1 MVDLVLPAIAGADG
15 VAVEVTVDVDG
26 AIDVHGRVAAA
37 PAATAIAP
45 APAPEQGSRRRD
57 AGAPYEAAQQRAT
70 QGPAGRRIG
79 GIGPGAVSSIGVV
92 ARDVDD
98 LRAGLRDGIDGLTR
112 LRLGRHRVL
121 RASAGLQ
128 RARRS
133 GLRAQPLDRRR
144 DIGLLAEQRVAQL
157 LRPVELVVHLLQD
170 GREGDQ
176 RFHADVP
183 GLVGHGGD
191 GGIAL
196 RAGIGLLPARGLDD
210 LERIGRGHQH
220 LRQQRVVV
228 ERDRRQ
234 DLVELGRRKGL
245 LPGRHRRGCRSL
257 TQSRQRDRRHRRRQ
271 RDEEYS
277 APPAR
282 EFGSIARRL
291 DGNPLHGPP
300 PVRQPSS
307 AAQPTAH

>member
-1 MVDLVLPAIAGADG
+1 MVDLVLPAIAGADRI
-15 VAVEVTVDVDG
+15 AVEVAVDVDG
-26 AIDVHGRVAAA
+26 AIDVHGRVAVA
-37 PAATAIAP
+37 PAAAAIAP
-45 APAPEQGSRRRD
+45 APAAEQGARRRD
-57 AGAPYEAAQQRAT
+57 ACAPYEAAQQRAT

-128 RARRS
+128 RARRG
-133 GLRAQPLDRRR
+133 GLGAQTLDRGR
-144 DIGLLAEQRVAQL
+144 DILLLAEQRIAQL
-157 LRPVELVVHLLQD
+157 LRPVETIVHLLQD
-170 GREGDQ
+170 GRKRDQ
-176 RFHADVP
+176 RLDADVP
-183 GLVGHGGD
+183 RLVGNGLHRRV
-191 GGIAL
+191 A
-196 RAGIGLLPARGLDD
+196 RQRGIGLLPARGLDD
-210 LERIGRGHQH
+210 FQRIGRGHQH
-220 LRQQRVVV
+220 LRQQRVVI

-245 LPGRHRRGCRSL
+245 LPGRHRRGCRCL